1 MTPSGWIRA
10 CRRPPAALSSGS
22 RRLASAPLTAAL
34 AAVVAGTPAAQTVG
48 RSTPKRPKSPIEH
61 LIVIVGENHT
71 FDNLFG
77 VYQPGAGQT
86 VSNLLSKRI
95 VNEDGTPGP
104 NFAAAEQQ
112 QASDITAYMLA
123 PPRSGPFATLPQPN
137 TTYALGLLPHVPD
150 TRFPAAL
157 PSGPFQITKYVPY
170 TAFTGD
176 PPHRFFQMWQQFDE
190 GNLDLF
196 AWVDV
201 TAGIGPQ
208 NVAPTPTALNTLQG
222 GEAILD
228 RNP

>member
-1 MTPSGWIRA
+1 MTASGWEGYR
-10 CRRPPAALSSGS
+10 
-22 RRLASAPLTAAL
+22 
-34 AAVVAGTPAAQTVG
+34 
-48 RSTPKRPKSPIEH
+48 
-61 LIVIVGENHT
+61 
-71 FDNLFG
+71 
-77 VYQPGAGQT
+77 
-86 VSNLLSKRI
+86 
-95 VNEDGTPGP
+95 
-104 NFAAAEQQ
+104 
-112 QASDITAYMLA
+112 
-123 PPRSGPFATLPQPN
+123 PRSGPFATLPQPN

-190 GNLDLF
+190 GKLDLF

-222 GEAILD
+222 GEAMGFFNMSEGD
-228 RNP
+228 APMFFESERPSGKRDKGRQRSQRVRA